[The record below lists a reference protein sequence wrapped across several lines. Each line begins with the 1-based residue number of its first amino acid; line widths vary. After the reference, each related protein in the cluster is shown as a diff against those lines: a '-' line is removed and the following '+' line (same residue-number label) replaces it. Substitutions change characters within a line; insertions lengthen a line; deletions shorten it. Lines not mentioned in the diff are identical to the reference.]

1 MEVAMSTSPATPRI
15 HHQAPHPGILAV
27 VFTCLSAAAVLPL
40 TGLVGAPAIPLPWE
54 PASAVAAFFQ
64 ARPPVVGFSA
74 FFDFG
79 SAVVL
84 GIFTA
89 TVVNQLRFLG
99 VRAAGVNIALFG
111 GITCAANIASAAFLL
126 WTLAHPAV
134 AQDAGV
140 TCALYYLMFA
150 FGGVG
155 FAVPMGLLMA
165 GVTIPAMFLRLLPQW
180 VNVLGLVLTAC
191 GVLSTLNILLPQA
204 VFLIPL
210 TRFLGLVRLI
220 AAGFLLPRT
229 VAVRRTRPETTSAAT
244 AF

>member
-1 MEVAMSTSPATPRI
+1 MSAPSPAPRI
-15 HHQAPHPGILAV
+15 HHQAPHPGILAL
-27 VFTCLSAAAVLPL
+27 VFTCLSLAAVLPVTPL
-40 TGLVGAPAIPLPWE
+40 GGTPSLPLPWE
-54 PASAVAAFFQ
+54 PAGVIAAFFQ
-64 ARPPVVGFSA
+64 ARPSAVAFSA

-111 GITCAANIASAAFLL
+111 GFACAANITAAAFLL
-126 WTLAHPAV
+126 WTLTHPAI
-134 AQDAGV
+134 AHDPTLTYAIFS
-140 TCALYYLMFA
+140 LMFA
-150 FGGVG
+150 FAGVG

-165 GVTIPAMFLRLLPQW
+165 GVTVPAMFLRLLPRW
-180 VNVLGLVLTAC
+180 VNLLGIALAAC

-204 VFLIPL
+204 IFLIPL
-210 TRFLGLVRLI
+210 TRLLGFAWLI
-220 AAGFLLPRT
+220 AAGFVLPRT
-229 VAVRRTRPETTSAAT
+229 VALKRAQPGTESVAT